1 MKPIVSEAQSKYLDK
16 ITFELYDITKGEND
30 PIATKYKVYLTP
42 TFVIVDDQQKEID
55 RLIGEVP
62 KATLDKFISG
72 NVEKHGKSN

>member
-1 MKPIVSEAQSKYLDK
+1 MKPIVDAAQEKYSDK

-42 TFVIVDDQQKEID
+42 TFVIIDGDEKELD

-62 KATLDKFISG
+62 KATLEKFING

>member
-1 MKPIVSEAQSKYLDK
+1 MDEAQSKYSDK

-62 KATLDKFISG
+62 EATLTKFITS
-72 NVEKHGKSN
+72 NIEKHGK